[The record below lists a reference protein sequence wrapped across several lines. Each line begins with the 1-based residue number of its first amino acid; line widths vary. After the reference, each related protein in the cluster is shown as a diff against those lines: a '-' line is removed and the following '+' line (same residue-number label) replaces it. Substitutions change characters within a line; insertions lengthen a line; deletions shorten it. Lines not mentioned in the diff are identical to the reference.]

1 MEFLKTVSFVTRV
14 PKAEHFFF
22 HFAFFSFFSLPT
34 DPAIFSHFSQPLL
47 LLLLLP
53 PPLLLLLL
61 LFQPPPLPPPQPPP
75 HDGNQPHTPLF
86 QPHQPP
92 HPQQSPPP
100 HPKSFREVSYGR
112 EPAEGNERR
121 KRKGKR
127 KRERKRFLVRNNVR
141 AAHYLLLQQR
151 ATERGLWKPRNLFLE
166 KSLAPLSARLFEKK
180 ENR

>member
-1 MEFLKTVSFVTRV
+1 MCPRQSIFFFIL
-14 PKAEHFFF
+14 HFF
-22 HFAFFSFFSLPT
+22 HFFSLPT

-47 LLLLLP
+47 LLLLP
-53 PPLLLLLL
+53 PPPLLLL

-112 EPAEGNERR
+112 EPAEGNEGR

-180 ENR
+180 EKR